1 MADSY
6 LIGAREF
13 ASATDDQL
21 RINAENVFA
30 DGVYFGDSVIKTD
43 GGVQIG
49 TDGAVA
55 SISQN
60 GVMFG
65 VDVYPS
71 TANGSLG
78 L

>member
-43 GGVQIG
+43 GGV
-49 TDGAVA
+49 
-55 SISQN
+55 
-60 GVMFG
+60 
-65 VDVYPS
+65 
-71 TANGSLG
+71 
-78 L
+78 